1 MPGYIPGKIKNSSEI
16 ARRTAYLVPAKPYA
30 FVRFV
35 APPIRLEG
43 EGRKKRKED
52 FLETYPYTIVIL
64 KIKARILFYVRN

>member
-16 ARRTAYLVPAKPYA
+16 ARRTAYLVPVKPYA

-43 EGRKKRKED
+43 GEGKEKKKGR
-52 FLETYPYTIVIL
+52 FLGNLSLHDRYLENKSSNSL
-64 KIKARILFYVRN
+64 LR